1 MSAAE
6 GGALDAV
13 LPTGAGEPRRPG
25 VDAADGRT
33 LPGLAVLRVAADGG
47 GVPPRR
53 LDGEPQAGAAA
64 DAGDGS
70 GGDLPEAEHQP
81 GASGAQGLP
90 VSVAGSGDRATEPG
104 LVRRHHVDTVG
115 EFRRVEPKLRSA
127 SHAFWRVVFRSTIA
141 PRKTFIAAAVQA
153 CCSPVL
159 AKPI

>member
-13 LPTGAGEPRRPG
+13 LPTGAGGPGRPG

-47 GVPPRR
+47 GVAPRR

-64 DAGDGS
+64 DAGDG
-70 GGDLPEAEHQP
+70 GGGGGAGGGAGDGAGANLPEPKHQQ

-90 VSVAGSGDRATEPG
+90 FSVARFGHRAAEPG
-104 LVRRHHVDTVG
+104 L
-115 EFRRVEPKLRSA
+115 
-127 SHAFWRVVFRSTIA
+127 
-141 PRKTFIAAAVQA
+141 
-153 CCSPVL
+153 
-159 AKPI
+159 